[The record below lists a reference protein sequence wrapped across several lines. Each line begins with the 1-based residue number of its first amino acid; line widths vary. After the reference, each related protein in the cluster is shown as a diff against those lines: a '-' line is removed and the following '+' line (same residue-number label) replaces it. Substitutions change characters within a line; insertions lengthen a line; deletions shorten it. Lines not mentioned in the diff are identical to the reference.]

1 MNERLVFVILLGV
14 ISVLWLSLDIGGG
27 KPEKR
32 RF

>member
-14 ISVLWLSLDIGGG
+14 ISVLWYIVGIGGG

>member
-14 ISVLWLSLDIGGG
+14 ISVSLDIGGG